1 MKMKNSMQS
10 LRLTSRFLPT
20 PEGGGFL
27 GEFGEA
33 ASILGE
39 NKKSAHSEF
48 IRQAHTFGVTLGNT
62 YGSLTSNQPKK
73 SKKTRIKNNMLM
85 LDEELTKNIEIMAEL
100 SGMKKEEFVLKV
112 LKDIT
117 KEHKDIIGAYKL
129 ARARIGA

>member
-1 MKMKNSMQS
+1 MD
-10 LRLTSRFLPT
+10 LFLCIKPQT
-20 PEGGGFL
+20 TESDRNHICNAQEL
-27 GEFGEA
+27 SSEA

-48 IRQAHTFGVTLGNT
+48 IRQAHTSGDT
-62 YGSLTSNQPKK
+62 YGSSASNQPKK
-73 SKKTRIKNNMLM
+73 SKKTRIKNNLLM

-100 SGMKKEEFVLKV
+100 SGMKKEEFVLTV

>member
-33 ASILGE
+33 ASIFGE

-48 IRQAHTFGVTLGNT
+48 IRQAHTSGDT
-62 YGSLTSNQPKK
+62 YGSSASNQPKK
-73 SKKTRIKNNMLM
+73 SKKTRIKNNLLM

-100 SGMKKEEFVLKV
+100 SGMKKEEFVLTV